1 MNINR
6 TENALKLAKNLNAT
20 YVLKS
25 AGKVCAHHD
34 GSWLVNT
41 TGNAG
46 LASGG
51 TGDVPSGIIGSLMSQ
66 GLTG

>member
-1 MNINR
+1 MNKNR
-6 TENALKLAKNLNAT
+6 TESALKLAKNLNAT
-20 YVLKS
+20 CVQKG
-25 AGKVCAHHD
+25 AGTVCAHHD

-46 LASGG
+46 LANGG
-51 TGDVPSGIIGSLMSQ
+51 TGDVPSGIIGSLMVQ